1 VSVAAALAGTL
12 GAGPGAQK
20 SKRAAKS
27 PAKNAGAGAEQS
39 VRNLKSVRSLT
50 FASSPLLASPVPL
63 WRSRFLLVML
73 ALAFSGLLGR
83 ALYLQVV
90 KSAFLQA
97 KGEEKFIHT
106 ETLVASRGRVL
117 DRNGQLLATS
127 VLLYSVQVTK
137 PAFGASQEQ
146 RAQLAKIL
154 KLPLA
159 AMNKRLDGAAK
170 SLVLKRHLE
179 KDEWEQVKALN
190 IAGLTELREFKRL
203 YPQGEAVSHLVGFTG
218 VDPKAADTDEDVG
231 RAGAEQAFEAQ
242 LQGTDGERTM
252 VRSRHGNVVENV
264 GEPLLPENG
273 RDLALS
279 IDSRVQ
285 SFAWQ
290 RLTEAVRSTGAKEG
304 SVVVMDAQT
313 GEVLALANYPSYDPN
328 LLSARQG
335 EKMRNIGIAS
345 QFEPGSTMKPF
356 TMALA
361 LERGVVN
368 PGSVVDTSPGSIT
381 IADRTI
387 KDTHVYGVLSMAQVI
402 QKSSNVGTI
411 KTALRMPA
419 SELFNVHSAV
429 GLGRHPSLGF
439 PEKEALPGQAKALDK
454 AAFPGGAKGVLRQH
468 RTGSV
473 QHASMSYG
481 YAMSASLL
489 QMAQAYTVFARE
501 GEFVPATLV
510 KRADS
515 NGAPVPG
522 TRVFS
527 AKTANQVRDMLGLAV
542 AAGGTGPEAQ
552 VNTLGY
558 SVGGKT
564 GTTRVNLEKVGYTSK
579 HRAFFV
585 GLAPLKNPRLVV
597 AVMVDSPQGPRFH
610 GGEVAAPLFGK
621 VTQYALGL
629 LAVPAD
635 LDVQSQVKAG
645 PVAAAAES
653 N

>member
-1 VSVAAALAGTL
+1 
-12 GAGPGAQK
+12 
-20 SKRAAKS
+20 
-27 PAKNAGAGAEQS
+27 
-39 VRNLKSVRSLT
+39 
-50 FASSPLLASPVPL
+50 
-63 WRSRFLLVML
+63 
-73 ALAFSGLLGR
+73 
-83 ALYLQVV
+83 
-90 KSAFLQA
+90 
-97 KGEEKFIHT
+97 
-106 ETLVASRGRVL
+106 
-117 DRNGQLLATS
+117 
-127 VLLYSVQVTK
+127 
-137 PAFGASQEQ
+137 
-146 RAQLAKIL
+146 
-154 KLPLA
+154 
-159 AMNKRLDGAAK
+159 
-170 SLVLKRHLE
+170 
-179 KDEWEQVKALN
+179 
-190 IAGLTELREFKRL
+190 
-203 YPQGEAVSHLVGFTG
+203 
-218 VDPKAADTDEDVG
+218 
-231 RAGAEQAFEAQ
+231 
-242 LQGTDGERTM
+242 
-252 VRSRHGNVVENV
+252 VENV
-264 GEPLLPENG
+264 GEPLPPENG
-273 RDLALS
+273 RDLVLS
-279 IDSRVQ
+279 VDSRVQ

-304 SVVVMDAQT
+304 SVVVMDAQS

-387 KDTHVYGVLSMAQVI
+387 KDTHTYGVLSMAQVI

-429 GLGRHPSLGF
+429 GLGQPAGLGF
-439 PEKEALPGQAKALDK
+439 PGKAGTPEKPGLPG
-454 AAFPGGAKGVLRQH
+454 FPGGAKGVLRQH

-510 KRADS
+510 KRAES

-621 VTQYALGL
+621 VTEYTLRL